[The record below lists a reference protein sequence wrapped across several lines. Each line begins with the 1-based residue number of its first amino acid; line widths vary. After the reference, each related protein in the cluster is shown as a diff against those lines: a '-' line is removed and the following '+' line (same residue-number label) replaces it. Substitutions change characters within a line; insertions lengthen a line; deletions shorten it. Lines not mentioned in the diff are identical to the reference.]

1 MNTFR
6 TQIRI
11 LTFLIIALSTF
22 LTSHV
27 SGQSPTP
34 DALFLRAQSLAAEQ
48 KFEEARAVCLE
59 ILQINPDYH
68 DAAILKAKTFAWQ
81 NNYSQAETLL
91 EELLLKVP
99 NNRDAMAALA
109 NVLVWSG
116 KYAEALPHLD
126 KLLIDRPTDTGLLFS
141 KALALNG
148 TGEAE
153 AAGVLLN
160 QILTLDPTHASSQ
173 SLLLE
178 LEARRLRNFITM
190 GYKGDYFDATTPWHI
205 MFFEAGRR
213 TRHLGTV
220 ISRINIAHRRGETGV
235 QAEIDAYPVLRQ
247 GTYMYLNAGFSPHTL
262 LFPQFRAGAELFQRI
277 SNAWEL
283 SAGGRLLAFENNN
296 LWIATGSLS
305 HYLGQY
311 LFTFRPYFTFSDA
324 GFSSQSYFF
333 TARRYFSSPVHHL
346 SLTIGTGFAADEDAL
361 LGGEIYNIESNQIL
375 LQYQQKISDR
385 MLFRIG
391 TGFQNYPEGIWG
403 NKYSFEAG
411 VTYLF

>member
-6 TQIRI
+6 TPIRI
-11 LTFLIIALSTF
+11 FAFFFILISTW

-27 SGQSPTP
+27 MAQSPTP
-34 DALFLRAQSLAAEQ
+34 DALFLRARSLAAEQ
-48 KFEEARAVCLE
+48 RFEEARAVCQE

-81 NNYSQAETLL
+81 NNYAHAETLL
-91 EELLLKVP
+91 EELLLIVP
-99 NNRDAMAALA
+99 NNRDALGALA

-126 KLLIDRPTDTGLLFS
+126 KLLIDRPTDTGLLFN
-141 KALALNG
+141 KALSLNG

-178 LEARRLRNFITM
+178 LEARRLRNFITL
-190 GYKGDYFDATTPWHI
+190 GYRGDYFDATTPWHI
-205 MFFEAGRR
+205 FFFEAGRR

-220 ISRINIAHRRGETGV
+220 ISRINIAHRRGEAGV

-247 GTYMYLNAGFSPHTL
+247 GTYAYLNAGFSPHTL

-277 SNAWEL
+277 SNDWEV

-296 LWIATGSLS
+296 LWIATGSVS

-311 LFTFRPYFTFSDA
+311 LFTFRPYFTFSGT
-324 GFSSQSYFF
+324 GFSAQSYFF

-361 LGGEIYNIESNQIL
+361 LGGEIYDIESNQVL

-391 TGFQNYPEGIWG
+391 TGFQHYPEGIWG